1 MSKYTLDNK
10 SWITIDTIPKD
21 LTYNFDDLWN
31 LHPEEYGKIKF
42 MGETIST
49 PRYQQQYGKSYWF
62 SGMKHEALP
71 VPEILKPFLEWVNT
85 LNYGDFDGSLLN
97 WYKNGAHY
105 IGKHSDDESNLVKGS
120 AIIAISL
127 GESRKFRIRCKKTD
141 KIIQDINLF
150 DRSYIVMGGQMQKN
164 YTHEIVKINGKKGEN
179 TGKRIS
185 LTFRQFK

>member
-1 MSKYTLDNK
+1 MSKYTLDEE
-10 SWITIDTIPKD
+10 SWIIIDTIPKD

-31 LHPEEYGKIKF
+31 LHPQEYGKIKF
-42 MGETIST
+42 MGEVISV

-62 SGMKHEALP
+62 SGMKHDALP
-71 VPEILKPFLEWVNT
+71 MPELFEPFVAWVNT
-85 LNYGDFDGSLLN
+85 LGLGKFDGLLAN
-97 WYKNGAHY
+97 FYENGKNY
-105 IGKHSDDESNLVKGS
+105 ISRHSDDESNLVKGS

-150 DRSYIVMGGQMQKN
+150 DRSYIVMGGKMQKN

-185 LTFRQFK
+185 LTFRQFM